1 MNKNLLKVKMDDSLM
16 EYKKYVKERLEPVS
30 EILANIAAGDFSKTL
45 IIPKHEDIFTELYVG
60 LTFMME
66 DLLEHLKEREEAE
79 TALKRH
85 KEELELLVKQR
96 TKELELVNKKL
107 KEDIL
112 ERKNT
117 EEALRDSEE
126 MYRSLINTLPDA
138 VTTTD
143 LEGNITYVSPT
154 TLKLHG
160 IDSDKKI
167 IGKNAL
173 KLVAPEDHER
183 AIDNLRRTL
192 KEDVVKNLEYKLL
205 RVDGSTFTGL
215 LSAGIIRD
223 SSGNPK
229 SFIAS
234 VKDISE
240 RKKVEEQIKKSLRE
254 KDILLREIHHRVKNN
269 IQVITSML
277 NLHTKYIDDKKY
289 TELIKEMQ
297 LRIWSMALIHE
308 KLYMSEDISNINFN
322 EYIKE
327 LVNELFRSYG
337 ANINLIKP
345 QIIVKDISFG
355 LDTAIPCGLI
365 INELVSNSLKHAFP
379 NRQNNI
385 INIELSKEEKKFK
398 LYISDNGIGLPKS
411 FKIENTKTFG
421 LQLVDTLVKQIKG
434 DLEISST
441 YEPDENSGTHFSIV
455 FPEPV

>member
-1 MNKNLLKVKMDDSLM
+1 MDESLN
-16 EYKKYVKERLEPVS
+16 EYKNYVKERLQPVS

-45 IIPKHEDIFTELYVG
+45 TIPEEDDIFTELYVG

-66 DLLEHLKEREEAE
+66 DLLEHLKEREDAEA
-79 TALKRH
+79 ALRKH
-85 KEELELLVKQR
+85 KDQLELLVEQR
-96 TKELELVNKKL
+96 TKELELANKKL
-107 KEDIL
+107 KEDIH
-112 ERKNT
+112 ERKKT

-126 MYRSLINTLPDA
+126 MYRSLINTLPDS

-143 LEGNITYVSPT
+143 LEGKITYVSPR

-167 IGKNAL
+167 LGKNAL
-173 KLVAPEDHER
+173 TLIAPEDQKR
-183 AIDNLRRTL
+183 AMENLRRTL
-192 KEDVVKNLEYKLL
+192 KEDVIKNLEYKLL
-205 RVDGSTFTGL
+205 RVDGSKFTGL
-215 LSAGIIRD
+215 LSAGLIKD

-229 SFIAS
+229 FFIAS
-234 VKDISE
+234 VRDISE
-240 RKKVEEQIKKSLRE
+240 RKNAEEQIKKSLKE

-308 KLYMSEDISNINFN
+308 KLYRSKDISNINFN

-337 ANINLIKP
+337 ANISLIKP
-345 QIIVKDISFG
+345 QIMVKDISFG

-365 INELVSNSLKHAFP
+365 INELVSNSLKHAFH
-379 NRQNNI
+379 NMKSGI
-385 INIELSKEEKKFK
+385 INIELSKEGKKFK
-398 LYISDNGIGLPKS
+398 LNISDNGIGLPKS
-411 FKIENTKTFG
+411 FKIEDSKTFG

-434 DLEISST
+434 DLEISSDHK
-441 YEPDENSGTHFSIV
+441 PNENSGTHFFIIFS
-455 FPEPV
+455 EPD